1 MSAEPIV
8 TTSHIQVGGNI
19 LQHINISTSRT
30 AEARRGAWAASGAT
44 GLILAATFGFIFALI
59 LTPAGI
65 LNGTATYWQSQ
76 VEDIGQYQSGFTAYV
91 RAPWTFP
98 LLSIP
103 TINWPTGT
111 VVTFVDAIPVLALV
125 WKLLLGVFPMPHN
138 PFGFWLAFCF
148 VMQGIGAWYV
158 MRQLRPGDWIAL
170 GLAVIFCVWM
180 PSLAARMG
188 HLSLQAHFIL
198 LFALGL
204 YLKTRIEK
212 TKQIRSWTALL
223 LFAFYVNFYLTAMAI
238 AIMFACSLDHY
249 RQTKKKNILV
259 LHAIPLVAIAASIP
273 LFLGTAFG
281 KAVPD
286 TGFGFYSMNLLS
298 PIAHGNLLAFPFYK
312 PGAGQYEGYNYLGL
326 GLVSGVVLAL
336 WLARRSVSEPA
347 PAFGP
352 FLLGVMGLFS
362 IYSLSNEIYASDIH
376 LMHWNVPTF
385 LVPLF
390 EAFRSS
396 GRFFWPVSYALVFF
410 VILQLAK
417 LSRLKI
423 AALAVPLVLLQAADL
438 YPTFVT
444 IKSSLIRPA
453 NQPADLPVWNAALA
467 GIKTIHAFP
476 KFKCNGALM
485 REIMPLQVI
494 AAEGG
499 YNLTTGFISRYGA
512 DCDAISSEIT
522 ASDPN
527 TAAYVFTR
535 AQFTDEQIRSY
546 VPAGA
551 SCRQLDIWILCRKD
565 QS

>member
-8 TTSHIQVGGNI
+8 ITSHIAVGENI
-19 LQHINISTSRT
+19 LGHINISTSGAASPRP
-30 AEARRGAWAASGAT
+30 GAWAASGAT
-44 GLILAATFGFIFALI
+44 GFILAAAFGFIFALI
-59 LTPAGI
+59 LTPAGM
-65 LNGTATYWQSQ
+65 LTGTATYWQSQ

-91 RAPWTFP
+91 RAAWTFP

-158 MRQLRPGDWIAL
+158 MRQLRPGDWIGL
-170 GLAVIFCVWM
+170 GLAVVFCVWM

-212 TKQIRSWTALL
+212 TTQIRGWTALL

-259 LHAIPLVAIAASIP
+259 LHAIPLVAIAVSIP

-298 PIAHGNLLAFPFYK
+298 PIAYGNLLVFPFYK

-326 GLVSGVVLAL
+326 GLVIGVGLAL
-336 WLARRSVSEPA
+336 WLARKSTTEHA
-347 PAFGP
+347 PLFGP
-352 FLLGVMGLFS
+352 FLLAVMVLFS
-362 IYSLSNEIYASDIH
+362 VYSLSNEIYASDIH
-376 LMHWNVPTF
+376 LIHWNVPKF
-385 LVPLF
+385 LMPLF

-396 GRFFWPVSYALVFF
+396 GRFFWPVSYFLALF
-410 VILQLAK
+410 VIFQLLK
-417 LSRLKI
+417 LSRAKI
-423 AALAVPLVLLQAADL
+423 TALAVVLLSFQAADL
-438 YPTFVT
+438 YPTFIH
-444 IKSSLIRPA
+444 IKSTLIRPA
-453 NQPADLPVWNAALA
+453 NQPAELPIWKQALA
-467 GIKTIHAFP
+467 GVKTIHAFP

-512 DCDAISSEIT
+512 DCNAISSEIA
-522 ASDPN
+522 ASDPD
-527 TAAYVFTR
+527 TSAYVFTR
-535 AQFTDEQIRSY
+535 TQFTDEQIRSY